1 MVLADHLNLT
11 YNSKVRVKEMKIN
24 LWYSRGCKQ
33 WRWTL
38 MDDFHVRHMESGNAS
53 DVDTA
58 LEDVATTIK
67 WLMGTPVNK
76 GDKEHPATARQRKS
90 QETTMYT

>member
-1 MVLADHLNLT
+1 
-11 YNSKVRVKEMKIN
+11 MKIN

-38 MDDFHVRHMESGNAS
+38 VDDFHVRHMESGNAS
-53 DVDTA
+53 NIDKA

-67 WLMGTPVNK
+67 WLWGGV
-76 GDKEHPATARQRKS
+76 A
-90 QETTMYT
+90 